1 MIRNERETSLIAFI
15 FRKCVGVKF
24 LGRES
29 MTMQILAKTG
39 IRDLENEYRFR
50 DIDVNTN
57 TIKHEIIPFHART
70 KARVLSTNEVFTFLR
85 FYFYRLSFFP
95 FRKKNY
101 FIKYQSPLNKHLT
114 VKIISFFKDKNKKKK
129 SENIKKKEETKTK
142 TT

>member
-70 KARVLSTNEVFTFLR
+70 KARVLLTRSL
-85 FYFYRLSFFP
+85 LSYDSIFIDYP
-95 FRKKNY
+95 FSLSEKK
-101 FIKYQSPLNKHLT
+101 ITL
-114 VKIISFFKDKNKKKK
+114 
-129 SENIKKKEETKTK
+129 
-142 TT
+142 